1 MSRGPK
7 VTSNQCDILGSGSSF
22 LSLGMIS
29 NTCRTLD
36 SVCSLWRK
44 RDTTGTIH
52 KRPSSTKHA
61 MKPRCSRQRR
71 CHSILAFLQAA
82 DHRCATVPAC
92 PSCHQ
97 KKTLLTGIH
106 VAEDVCFPVAHRQV
120 VFTIPKRLRT
130 VEDFS
135 GCADRRI
142 FLASRPL
149 TGYNRSADGEI
160 PRSCRCNTFA
170 QGRRAEGR
178 RGAPHGDVDG
188 PPQLSRD
195 VEHTGTAP
203 IRAPRVAVRVVT

>member
-1 MSRGPK
+1 
-7 VTSNQCDILGSGSSF
+7 
-22 LSLGMIS
+22 MIS

-82 DHRCATVPAC
+82 DHRCATVHAC

-120 VFTIPKRLRT
+120 VFTIPKRPRI
-130 VEDFS
+130 VEDFQERMIQDIS
-135 GCADRRI
+135 CFPTSHGIQSQRGWGNTQIMPMQHVCARG
-142 FLASRPL
+142 AQAE
-149 TGYNRSADGEI
+149 G
-160 PRSCRCNTFA
+160 A
-170 QGRRAEGR
+170 QGGAPWRRRRAAAALKGC
-178 RGAPHGDVDG
+178 
-188 PPQLSRD
+188 
-195 VEHTGTAP
+195 
-203 IRAPRVAVRVVT
+203 